1 MRQVS
6 RIAHRARN
14 VLRRPPPP
22 RWRKPALWTAAMVV
36 LLGTLGGAGW
46 YAVVSG
52 HVTAAEREVVALAV
66 RSSPYL
72 GLVVKDVLVEGR
84 AHTPPEDVTR
94 ALEPFMG
101 KSILTVDISGIRQN
115 LEALSWVRT
124 ATVSRELPGTLFVRL
139 EERQPLALW
148 QDGDGSRIL
157 LVDQDGRTLAAD
169 DLTPYRSLPLLSG
182 ADAPL
187 AAPALLALLQTE
199 PGLIRHVTAAS
210 YIGHRRW
217 NIYLDGRI
225 EVRLPDDGAELAW
238 HRLAVAQQADDII
251 DRDIDAVD
259 LRNPQWLVV
268 RSIDAAVPLRTGRPT

>member
-1 MRQVS
+1 MRQVN

-22 RWRKPALWTAAMVV
+22 RWRKPTLWTAAVVV

-46 YAVVSG
+46 YAVASG
-52 HVTAAEREVVALAV
+52 HVTAAEREAVALAV

-182 ADAPL
+182 ANAPL
-187 AAPALLALLQTE
+187 AAPALLAMLQTE